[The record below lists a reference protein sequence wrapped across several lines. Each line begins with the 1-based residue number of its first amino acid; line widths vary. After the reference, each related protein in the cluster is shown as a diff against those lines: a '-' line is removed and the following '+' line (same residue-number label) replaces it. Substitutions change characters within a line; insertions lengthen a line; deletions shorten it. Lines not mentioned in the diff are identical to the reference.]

1 MVYISNESFYDGV
14 DIYIFFHK
22 YGKNREVLFTT
33 KLKQLAILKGGSSFI
48 QTYNTFYDQNNERY
62 LSYLLRL
69 KLILGLN

>member
-33 KLKQLAILKGGSSFI
+33 KLKTTCNFEGRK
-48 QTYNTFYDQNNERY
+48 
-62 LSYLLRL
+62 
-69 KLILGLN
+69 